1 MEIGTTK
8 NAISLKSKII
18 TGLFFGFITTLG
30 VALLDFALG
39 DPKDII
45 RYVFGFAFTSIFFG
59 IFFPYVMSKNAG
71 ISSGQLQNKMKPTLD
86 PNEIIK
92 VSGPAI
98 LFKDSDAYNGEIFL
112 TNEKFIFTSANLG
125 NQSIL
130 DYNSINNITS
140 KESWANAGSKLK
152 ITTNDN
158 THYNF
163 LVNDPTD
170 WINNINKLR
179 KSN

>member
-1 MEIGTTK
+1 
-8 NAISLKSKII
+8 
-18 TGLFFGFITTLG
+18 
-30 VALLDFALG
+30 
-39 DPKDII
+39 
-45 RYVFGFAFTSIFFG
+45 
-59 IFFPYVMSKNAG
+59 
-71 ISSGQLQNKMKPTLD
+71 MKPTLD